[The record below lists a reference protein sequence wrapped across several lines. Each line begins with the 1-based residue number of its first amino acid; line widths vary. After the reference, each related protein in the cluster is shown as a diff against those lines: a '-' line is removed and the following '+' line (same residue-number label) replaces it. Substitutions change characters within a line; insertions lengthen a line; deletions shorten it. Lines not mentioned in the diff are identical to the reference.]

1 VSAFRIGVFA
11 SGGGSNL
18 QSIMDRIRSGDLPA
32 ELSFVLSNNSKSGAL
47 ARAREFGTAAYHVS
61 AFTEGG
67 EDKAAARILGIA
79 RSHRIDLAVLAGYMK
94 LLPPGLLEA
103 YRGRVVNIHPA
114 LLPAFGGAG
123 FYGGRVHEAVLAR
136 GCQYSGITVHL
147 VDEEYDQGQ
156 ILLQRVVPVKPGW
169 TAAELGSAVLEIEH
183 QYYWQV
189 IRAFAAGEIVPAEGP
204 TPSRT
209 VDPSRFLARL
219 AHEDQARS

>member
-1 VSAFRIGVFA
+1 MSAFRIGVFA

-47 ARAREFGTAAYHVS
+47 ARAREFGAAAFHVS

-67 EDKAAARILGIA
+67 EDKAAARIVEIA

-123 FYGGRVHEAVLAR
+123 FYGRHVHEAVLAR
-136 GCQYSGITVHL
+136 GCQYSGVTIHM

-156 ILLQRVVPVKPGW
+156 ILLQRAIPVRPGW
-169 TAAELGSAVLEIEH
+169 TAGELGAAVLEVEH
-183 QYYWQV
+183 RYYWQV
-189 IRAFAAGEIVPAEGP
+189 IRAFAIGEIVPAENAQ
-204 TPSRT
+204 PSRP

-219 AHEDQARS
+219 AHEDAARP